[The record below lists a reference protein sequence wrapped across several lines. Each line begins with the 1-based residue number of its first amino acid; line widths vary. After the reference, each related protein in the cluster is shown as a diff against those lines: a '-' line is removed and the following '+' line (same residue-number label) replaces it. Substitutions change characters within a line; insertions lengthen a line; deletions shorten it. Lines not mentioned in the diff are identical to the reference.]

1 MDKIKAKNREH
12 LERCIKTAIESSTEG
27 ECVDLNHIDVSGID
41 NFAHLFHDAL
51 ELGNGWTSW
60 DDELKLVPSQYRFEL
75 GNDWRPWSK
84 KKSLLVDVC
93 GWDVSKGKM
102 FQGMFEGF
110 LFRGDISKWSM
121 GGAEVLDRMF
131 AGSDF
136 NGDISDWDMRGVESA
151 VGMFTESRFEG
162 DLSKWRFEKL
172 KVNLAMFLSASTVL
186 LDRLDPESWWG
197 WSEENLADG
206 LGRSKEWANQ
216 FVRRKLELKMRKALV
231 SEEGCV
237 VKSGI
242 RKQNAL

>member
-12 LERCIKTAIESSTEG
+12 LERCIKTAMESAAEG
-27 ECVDLNHIDVSGID
+27 ACVDLNHIDVSGID

-51 ELGNGWTSW
+51 
-60 DDELKLVPSQYRFEL
+60 EL